1 MDSGRGRVDLPPQG
15 LAGAA
20 VGFDLSHAGRT
31 PVAVLG
37 AGNGGLAAAADLTR
51 RGCEVRL
58 FDLPEFAGVLAPV
71 RDEGIRGHGAIP
83 EAVYRPALVTT
94 RVEEALD
101 GARVLLLIVP
111 AFAHRR
117 FAEVLLPHLRDEQV
131 LLLFPGGVGGALE
144 IFQVLRTARPDCRA
158 LLGEAAN
165 LVYAAKRDGPASVRI
180 NGIKQEVPAAAMP
193 AVRTPE
199 MLAVLGPVYPELIPA
214 RDVID
219 TGLNN
224 INIIVHPV
232 LMLANL
238 SRVELAEEWF
248 IFGNGFT
255 PAVARLMEAVD
266 HERRA
271 VLRAVG
277 LPDVSLLEWMIRFY
291 RDRGVGGSDLHST
304 LSTATVFKQSKGPR
318 SLRDRYLDE
327 DVPFGLVPEVV
338 VGAAV
343 GVDLPVTKGLIELA
357 AAATGTDYMKTGRT
371 AEKLGLEGLTA
382 AQIRMLLAGNM
393 RGGAGHAH
401 SRR

>member
-1 MDSGRGRVDLPPQG
+1 M
-15 LAGAA
+15 A
-20 VGFDLSHAGRT
+20 HARRT

-58 FDLPEFAGVLAPV
+58 FDLPDFADLLAPV
-71 RDEGIRGHGAIP
+71 RDEGIRVHGAIP

-94 RVEEALD
+94 RIEEALE
-101 GARVLLLIVP
+101 GALVLLLIVP

-117 FAEVLLPHLRDEQV
+117 FAEALLPHLRDEHI

-144 IFQVLRTARPDCRA
+144 VFQVLRAARPDCQT

-193 AVRTPE
+193 AFRTPE
-199 MLAVLGPVYPELIPA
+199 MLAVLGTVYPELIPA

-238 SRVELAEEWF
+238 SRVESAEQWF

-255 PAVARLMEAVD
+255 PAVARLMEAID
-266 HERRA
+266 HERRV
-271 VLRAVG
+271 VLRALG
-277 LPDVSLLEWMIRFY
+277 LPEVSLLEWMIRFY
-291 RDRGVGGSDLHST
+291 RDRGVGGSDLHSA
-304 LSTATVFKQSKGPR
+304 LSTAPVFKQSMGPR
-318 SLRDRYLDE
+318 SLHDRYLDE
-327 DVPFGLVPEVV
+327 DVPFGLVPEV
-338 VGAAV
+338 AV
-343 GVDLPVTKGLIELA
+343 ATALGVDLPVTKGLIQLA
-357 AAATGTDYMKTGRT
+357 AAATGTDYTKTGRT
-371 AEKLGLEGLTA
+371 AAKLGLEGLTA
-382 AQIRMLLAGNM
+382 AGIHTLLAGTM
-393 RGGAGHAH
+393 RGGGGGC
-401 SRR
+401 SL